1 MKRNINDVIE
11 ETIRNLKVSEEIKCL
26 FRKINNVASSPNT
39 KMKKSVK
46 DLFVISPSCKELSKL
61 AKCYERI
68 IVLNDV
74 YPIRG
79 TRTYLELA
87 FPCSQRGND
96 YKDFF
101 VSPKLAA
108 ATQNC
113 FAGVFLISFE
123 QWNNASELIKESA
136 FWDLI
141 KFLESNKENVSY
153 VFHIT
158 PEFKNAELLYKELAK
173 QLNLCQIKHS
183 HPDLNLAI
191 EYVEKQLNEAGI
203 DWDTSGKEEMEKLIE
218 EKIDVMSPTYR
229 GYRTLEKFVSNLQ
242 FEIYASMP
250 ATTDIDGKTKVR
262 IGKEDIVRIG
272 SNIENP
278 DAYETVCRK
287 MGF

>member
-1 MKRNINDVIE
+1 MRRNTNDVIE
-11 ETIRNLKVSEEIKCL
+11 ETIRNLKVSEETKTL
-26 FRKINNVASSPNT
+26 LRKINNVASSSNT
-39 KMKKSVK
+39 KMKKAVK

-68 IVLNDV
+68 IVLNGV

-87 FPCSQRGND
+87 FPCSQRGSD
-96 YKDFF
+96 YKEFF
-101 VSPKLAA
+101 ASPKLAA

-123 QWNNASELIKESA
+123 QWNNAGELIKESA
-136 FWDLI
+136 FGDLI
-141 KFLESNKENVSY
+141 KFLESNKENISF

-158 PEFKNAELLYKELAK
+158 SEFQNSELLYKELSK

-183 HPDLNLAI
+183 HPDLTLAI

-203 DWDTSGKEEMEKLIE
+203 DWDTSGKEEMEKLIG
-218 EKIDVMSPTYR
+218 EKINVMSPAYR
-229 GYRTLEKFVSNLQ
+229 GYKTLEKLVSNLQ
-242 FEIYASMP
+242 FEIYSSASEK
-250 ATTDIDGKTKVR
+250 TDTGGEAKVHIR
-262 IGKEDIVRIG
+262 KEDIVKIAG
-272 SNIENP
+272 NIENP
-278 DAYETVCRK
+278 DVSETVCRK